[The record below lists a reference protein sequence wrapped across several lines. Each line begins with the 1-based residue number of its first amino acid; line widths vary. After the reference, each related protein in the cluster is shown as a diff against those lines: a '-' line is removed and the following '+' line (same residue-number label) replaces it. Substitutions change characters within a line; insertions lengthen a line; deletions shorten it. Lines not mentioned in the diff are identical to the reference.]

1 MEYDSNNVMA
11 YIIGRCA
18 DENIFVNL
26 TKLQK
31 LLYCCYGVVLAKF
44 DERLT
49 KEHPQAWQYGP
60 VFPRTINA
68 LNKGRIRQ
76 DEDGDFSKKC
86 SKEILDTINATIKF
100 FGKFKATELST
111 WSHKSGSSWD
121 FATDSGQVLPAQ
133 MDDFQMAKYFREKV
147 LRG

>member
-1 MEYDSNNVMA
+1 MEYDSDNVMA

-18 DENIFVNL
+18 EENIFVNL

-49 KEHPQAWQYGP
+49 KEAPQALPYGP
-60 VFPRTINA
+60 VFPRTMKA

-76 DEDGDFSKKC
+76 GEDGGFSKEC
-86 SKEILDTINATIKF
+86 PPEILNAINSTIKF
-100 FGKFKATELST
+100 FGKFKATELSI
-111 WSHKSGSSWD
+111 WSHKAGSPWD
-121 FATDSGQVLPAQ
+121 IATGGGQNIPAP
-133 MDDFQMAKYFREKV
+133 MDDFQIAKYFKEKV